1 MATCFWIA
9 ALLLDC
15 CFLFAPATHAAF
27 AELPAQESGIRRAND
42 RKATEKPGPGE
53 FNSPQSEI
61 RGLIETYI
69 ADRGSLG
76 RFYTVEISPVRY
88 ARMKQFYGEWLAN
101 LEQVNFDAISLEGK
115 IDYLL
120 FKNYLDHEM
129 RQLDLRAGAITETA
143 QLIPFA
149 QTITELED
157 ARRRL
162 ERVDSERA
170 AALLTGLSRQI
181 EQTRKAVEAG
191 LDNQAKGESK
201 SVAIRAKKTVANR
214 AAVILNSLRGS
225 LKNWFGFHNG
235 YDPVF
240 TWWVGEPYKA
250 VDLALGNYSAFLR
263 EKVVGVRSGDET
275 AIIGDP
281 IGREALM
288 SELAYEMIPYT
299 PEELITLANNE
310 LAWCEAEMKRAS
322 RDLGYGDDWHK
333 ALEYVKT
340 LHVEPGKQPELIK
353 ELALEAIAFVD
364 QHDLVTVPQLARD
377 TWRMEMMTPE
387 QQLVSPFFL
396 GGESIQVSYPTNTMA
411 HEQKMMSMR
420 GNNIHF
426 SRATV
431 FHELIPGHHLQ
442 GFMAG
447 RYRIHRS
454 LFSTPFWTEGWA
466 LYWEMLLWD
475 MNFAKS
481 PENRIG
487 MLFWR
492 MHRCARIIFSL
503 SFHLEKMTPQECIDL
518 LVKRVGH
525 EVDNATAEVRRSFAG
540 NYGPLYQCAYLLGG
554 LQIRALHAELVDS
567 GKMTNRAFHDSILK
581 ENRIPIEMVR
591 ASLTKQK
598 LTRDFS
604 SGWKFYAGLK

>member
-1 MATCFWIA
+1 LLIAT
-9 ALLLDC
+9 L
-15 CFLFAPATHAAF
+15 AF
-27 AELPAQESGIRRAND
+27 GRPVDLNDLNPAQ
-42 RKATEKPGPGE
+42 
-53 FNSPQSEI
+53 SEM
-61 RGLIETYI
+61 RGVIERFI
-69 ADRGSLG
+69 ADRGSLA
-76 RFYTVEISPVRY
+76 RFYTVEISS
-88 ARMKQFYGEWLAN
+88 ARFARFKQFYGEWLAT
-101 LEQVNFDAISLEGK
+101 LGRLDFGPMSVEGK

-129 RQLDLRAGAITETA
+129 RQLEIRSKAFAETA

-149 QTITELED
+149 QTISGLED
-157 ARRRL
+157 SRRRL
-162 ERVDSERA
+162 ERVDSAKMAE
-170 AALLTGLSRQI
+170 LLTSLKKEISDMR
-181 EQTRKAVEAG
+181 RAVEAG
-191 LDNQAKGESK
+191 IDAQNKADTKTVS
-201 SVAIRAKKTVANR
+201 IRAKKTVANR
-214 AAVILNSLRGS
+214 AAVIINGLRGT
-225 LKNWFGFHNG
+225 LKNWFDFHNG

-240 TWWVGEPYKA
+240 TWWVGEPYKS
-250 VDLALGNYSAFLR
+250 VDQSLASYATLLR
-263 EKVVGVRSGDET
+263 EKVVGVKPGDET

-299 PEELITLANNE
+299 PEELIALANKE
-310 LAWCEAEMKRAS
+310 LEWCELEMRRAS
-322 RDLGYGDDWHK
+322 RDLGYGDDWRK

-396 GGESIQVSYPTNTMA
+396 GGESILVSYPTNTMA

-431 FHELIPGHHLQ
+431 HHELIPGHHLQ
-442 GFMAG
+442 GFMAA
-447 RYRIHRS
+447 RYRAHRA

-475 MNFAKS
+475 MNFARS

-554 LQIRALHAELVDS
+554 LQIRAMHKELVDS
-567 GKMTNRAFHDSILK
+567 GKMTNRAFHDAILK

-591 ASLTKQK
+591 ASLTKQR

-604 SGWKFYAGLK
+604 SSWKFYAGLK